1 MNVDLKDWL
10 NSINHSKK
18 NLIDE
23 DPDVEKKYPAYIIN
37 RCMSGHLDAI
47 MYANEMNLYH
57 NLNSKLQYDFLL
69 NILRSKKRF
78 SPWVKKEEL
87 KNLAVE
93 GWGEFEGNSPHRPWI
108 DKVKIK
114 HPESGLIGTRIPDV
128 GNPWLDAGIVPFST
142 FPSHLFFHH
151 PQSKHTSG

>member
-1 MNVDLKDWL
+1 LNVDLKDWL
-10 NSINHSKK
+10 NSINYSKK

-57 NLNSKLQYDFLL
+57 NLSSKLQYDFLL

-87 KNLAVE
+87 KNL
-93 GWGEFEGNSPHRPWI
+93 
-108 DKVKIK
+108 DYVKRYYGYSDEKAKQVLPLLSKEQLTSIQEK
-114 HPESGLIGTRIPDV
+114 LERGGL
-128 GNPWLDAGIVPFST
+128 
-142 FPSHLFFHH
+142 
-151 PQSKHTSG
+151 K

>member
-1 MNVDLKDWL
+1 MTTTVLLSDPVTVNVDLKDWL
-10 NSINHSKK
+10 NSINYSKR

-57 NLNSKLQYDFLL
+57 NLSPKLQYDFLL

-87 KNLAVE
+87 KNL
-93 GWGEFEGNSPHRPWI
+93 
-108 DKVKIK
+108 DYVKRYYGYSDEKAKQVLPLLSKEQLTFIQEK
-114 HPESGLIGTRIPDV
+114 LERGGL
-128 GNPWLDAGIVPFST
+128 
-142 FPSHLFFHH
+142 
-151 PQSKHTSG
+151 K